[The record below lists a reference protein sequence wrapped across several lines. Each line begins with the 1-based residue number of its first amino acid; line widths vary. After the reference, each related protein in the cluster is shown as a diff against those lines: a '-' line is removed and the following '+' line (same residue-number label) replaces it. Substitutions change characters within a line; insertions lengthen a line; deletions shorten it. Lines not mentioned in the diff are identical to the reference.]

1 MDVDEAIINKGL
13 LGETNENSPPIQI
26 KRNID
31 IDIEKLMQVQQQTEE
46 DSGLSFSF
54 NLDLSKLKIKKISRN
69 IRFLE
74 IELFLDYNGKE
85 FIAKIKKCRHE
96 NDNPYISISK
106 DLGKSCGTTV
116 KTLKVFRAS
125 RDIPIDF
132 STTQE
137 EYDHIMKN
145 EFLMQKNMHYVA

>member
-1 MDVDEAIINKGL
+1 MDAEDAIIDNGL
-13 LGETNENSPPIQI
+13 FGETNENSPPSL
-26 KRNID
+26 NI
-31 IDIEKLMQVQQQTEE
+31 EELMRVQQQAEE

-74 IELFLDYNGKE
+74 VEIFLDYNGKE
-85 FIAKIKKCRHE
+85 FIAKIKKRRHE
-96 NDNPYISISK
+96 NEKPYISISK
-106 DLGKSCGTTV
+106 DLGESCGTTV
-116 KTLKVFRAS
+116 KTLKIFRAS

-132 STTQE
+132 STTQD

-145 EFLMQKNMHYVA
+145 EIMMQKNMHYVA